1 MDSAGQAHQ
10 GQVDVVLDEMVQC
23 VSDTPTASGQ
33 RFTVWMS
40 VDSDKI
46 AAPNSLAVTNEK
58 RKWHNFYMTLLK
70 SL

>member
-1 MDSAGQAHQ
+1 M
-10 GQVDVVLDEMVQC
+10 LEEMIQC

-46 AAPNSLAVTNEK
+46 AAPNSLAGTNEK
-58 RKWHNFYMTLLK
+58 RKWHVFYMTLLK
-70 SL
+70 TL